1 MAMEFV
7 VCGSVGTSL
16 IHNGTAYGA
25 GQRVTFADDEGE
37 IAAGLVRGGTIE
49 PVEVWEARER
59 AEAAKEEAIE
69 KAEQAVR
76 DARKWIAAGKP
87 EATNAI
93 TGPVETSVPMNLGT
107 TETNAG
113 AGDEEPKG
121 KKRR

>member
-76 DARKWIAAGKP
+76 DARKGIAAGKP